1 MTRILSP
8 LAISVLMIA
17 ATHVLA
23 APNDAQDVKNVVLGF
38 ATAWNHHDMVAF
50 GKLFAPDADFVN
62 VAGVRWKGRK
72 EIQMAH
78 AWAHGAIPRDTAG
91 FEKSDPHYGIFK
103 ASTLRFTRLDVR
115 FLRKDVAV
123 AVANSELVG
132 DTRTPNARHT
142 VLTIVLTG
150 RNGEWLIAAAQ
161 NTEIARTVK

>member
-1 MTRILSP
+1 MSKILSL

-23 APNDAQDVKNVVLGF
+23 APNDAQDVKNLVLAF

-50 GKLFAPDADFVN
+50 GKLFAPDADFIN

-72 EIQMAH
+72 QIQMAH
-78 AWAHGAIPRDTAG
+78 AWVHGAIPRDTPG
-91 FEKSDPHYGIFK
+91 FEKSDPDYGIFK
-103 ASTLRFTRLDVR
+103 TSTLRFTRIDVR

-123 AVANSELVG
+123 AVANSELAG

-142 VLTIVLTG
+142 VLTIVLT
-150 RNGEWLIAAAQ
+150 RQNGKWLIAAAQ
-161 NTEIARTVK
+161 NTEIDRTVK